1 MHKRAVQI
9 GITGQSGFIGKH
21 LAALLS
27 EEPDEFEIVPF
38 HSAYF
43 RDTAALEDFVLQ
55 CDVIVHSACM
65 NRHPD
70 LQFLYDCNIELTER
84 LIGAMQTAGMRPD
97 IIYTS
102 SIRETE
108 DGLYGKAKRESRVR
122 LSRWAEENHCGFQGW
137 VIPNVFGPGAK
148 PYYNSF
154 IATFCHQL
162 LSGQKPVVT
171 ENREIPLL
179 YVTNLCRSFRQAIR
193 TSRGSFSSDKRK
205 VVEPDFRMTVADVLG
220 ILTRFREEY
229 EITGKVEPPADPNLC
244 RLRDTFVGY
253 LK

>member
-1 MHKRAVQI
+1 MHKRALQI
-9 GITGQSGFIGKH
+9 GITGQSGFIGGH

-27 EEPDEFEIVPF
+27 EEPDEFEIIPF
-38 HSAYF
+38 QSAYF
-43 RDTAALEDFVLQ
+43 RDTAALEEFVLQ

-70 LQFLYDCNIELTER
+70 LQFLYDCNIELTEC
-84 LIGAMQTAGMRPD
+84 LIGAMQTAGAHPD

-108 DGLYGKAKRESRVR
+108 NSLYGKAKRESRVR
-122 LSRWAEENHCGFQGW
+122 LSRWAEENRCGFQGW

-179 YVTNLCRSFRQAIR
+179 YVTNLCKSLRRAIR

-205 VVEPDFRMTVADVLG
+205 VVEADFRMAVADVLAV
-220 ILTRFREEY
+220 LTRFREEY
-229 EITGKVEPPADPNLC
+229 RKNGRIEIPADPNLC
-244 RLRDTFVGY
+244 NLWEAFVSY
-253 LK
+253 LE